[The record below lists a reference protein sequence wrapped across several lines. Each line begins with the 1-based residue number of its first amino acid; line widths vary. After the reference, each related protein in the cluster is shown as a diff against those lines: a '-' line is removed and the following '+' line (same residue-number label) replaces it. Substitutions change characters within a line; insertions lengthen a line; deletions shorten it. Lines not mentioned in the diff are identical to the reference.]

1 MTAFALRYDL
11 LVSGTVRDVAG
22 TPVPGAWV
30 TVDGR
35 RVRTDHAGEFEV
47 VTAQGGPVAVRVD
60 GAVPMLV
67 PAVPDWR
74 LADGTGVVVVD
85 VTRR

>member
-1 MTAFALRYDL
+1 MTAFALSYDL
-11 LVSGTVRDVAG
+11 LVTGTVRDDAG
-22 TPVPGAWV
+22 APAPGIWV

-67 PAVPDWR
+67 PGVPDWR

>member
-1 MTAFALRYDL
+1 
-11 LVSGTVRDVAG
+11 
-22 TPVPGAWV
+22 
-30 TVDGR
+30 
-35 RVRTDHAGEFEV
+35 VRTDHAGEFEV